1 MARLVKVVGHKDN
14 WDIWFSS
21 AKVSAVSCDRGKST
35 LHVYTVGS
43 DDPFV
48 FNFDDE
54 VSRDA
59 SAKEFMHKVNLCG
72 M

>member
-1 MARLVKVVGHKDN
+1 MTSFIKVCGHTGN

-21 AKVSAVSCDRGKST
+21 AQVSAVSCDRGKAT

-48 FNFDDE
+48 FNFNDE
-54 VSRDA
+54 ASRDI
-59 SAKEFMHKVNLCG
+59 SAKEFMHKLNLCG
-72 M
+72 R

>member
-21 AKVSAVSCDRGKST
+21 AKVSAVSCDRGKAT

-48 FNFDDE
+48 FNFNDE
-54 VSRDA
+54 ASRDI
-59 SAKEFMHKVNLCG
+59 SAKEFMHKLNLCG
-72 M
+72 R